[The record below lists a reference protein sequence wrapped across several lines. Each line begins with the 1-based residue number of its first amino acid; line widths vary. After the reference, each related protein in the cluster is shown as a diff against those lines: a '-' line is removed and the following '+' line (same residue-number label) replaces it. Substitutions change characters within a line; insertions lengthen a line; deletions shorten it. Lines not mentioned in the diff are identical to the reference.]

1 MERYQAEALV
11 HGHVPVAGLLGIVC
25 YNEALQRRVD
35 QEVRQRQLDLPVH
48 ARPGW
53 YF

>member
-1 MERYQAEALV
+1 MERYQAEALI
-11 HGHVPVAGLLGIVC
+11 HGHVPVTGLLGVIC
-25 YNEALQRRVD
+25 YNEAVKRRVD
-35 QEVRQRQLDLPVH
+35 KEVQQRQLDLPVH